1 VLAIKKSPSLRQS
14 AFTAGGDTVRLTLS
28 RRTFFQNI
36 NQSIGTKMQ
45 STFDERN
52 WLAWLV
58 KVRILIL
65 TFLLVIQLAVAELTP
80 TVLPLRLFV
89 STIVLWFSLSLFY
102 VVLLSFWQEHRLQAT
117 LQILTDLVLVSLVVH
132 ETGGWDSSLNFLYPL
147 VIIVA
152 SILLP
157 RVWAYLVA
165 ALAFILYGTVLDLNF
180 YGVVRSY
187 CTTHPG
193 LKALQAIIFVNLFA
207 YLAVSYLA
215 GLLAAKLRQARVQLK
230 DASGALESLQVLHE
244 NIIQSISSGL
254 ITTGLDGRITLVNSA
269 AQKLLDRTP
278 DRLLGTPV
286 AKLFLDPLPN
296 ADSQQTHGE
305 VRFEVSSDKAN
316 PFRKTFRV
324 RVAQLNVPER
334 GALGYVYAFDD
345 LTEIRRLEREVR
357 MQDRLAAVGRLAAA
371 IAHEI
376 RNPLTSIAGSVSM
389 LSGIPE
395 MNQEHRQLLD
405 IVTRESQRLNGIIT
419 DFLAYS
425 RGKQYHFDKV
435 DLVPLLEDTLTLVR
449 HRMTAENTGI
459 TVESNLA
466 VREALAIADGDRL
479 KQVFWN
485 FSENA
490 VRAMRDGGTL
500 KVAIERIGDDWQISF
515 ADTGSGM
522 TPQQTEKI
530 FEPFQSS
537 FEGGTGLG
545 LAVVYQIVQAHE
557 GKVWARSRPGQG
569 TTFVL
574 KLRRLDAD
582 RHAAQPATELNSGA
596 SESRVRP
603 LAALAASA
611 AEGRPRG

>member
-1 VLAIKKSPSLRQS
+1 
-14 AFTAGGDTVRLTLS
+14 
-28 RRTFFQNI
+28 
-36 NQSIGTKMQ
+36 MQ
-45 STFDERN
+45 ATFDERN

-65 TFLLVIQLAVAELTP
+65 TFLLGIELTIARLTP
-80 TVLPLRLFV
+80 TRLPLRLFL
-89 STIVLWFSLSLFY
+89 STILFWFTISLFY
-102 VVLLSFWQEHRLQAT
+102 VLLLSFWREYRLQAS
-117 LQILTDLVLVSLVVH
+117 LQVLTDLVMVSLVVH
-132 ETGGWDSSLNFLYPL
+132 ETGGWDSSLNVLYPL

-152 SILLP
+152 GILLP
-157 RVWAYLVA
+157 RVWAHLVA
-165 ALAFILYGTVLDLNF
+165 ALAFILYGTTLELAY
-180 YGVVRSY
+180 YGIVRSY
-187 CTTHPG
+187 ATTHPE
-193 LKALQAIIFVNLFA
+193 LKALQGLIFVHLSAFLAVA
-207 YLAVSYLA
+207 YLT
-215 GLLAAKLRQARVQLK
+215 GLLAAKLRLVGVQLK
-230 DASGALESLQVLHE
+230 NASGALEDLQILHE

-269 AQKLLDRTP
+269 ALKLLERSP
-278 DRLLGTPV
+278 NELLGKPV
-286 AKLFLDPLPN
+286 STLFLDPLPN
-296 ADSQQTHGE
+296 GESRTHAE
-305 VRFEVSSDKAN
+305 VRFDTSTT
-316 PFRKTFRV
+316 FRKTVRM
-324 RVAQLNVPER
+324 RVAGLNVSDR
-334 GALGYVYAFDD
+334 GTSGYVYAMDD

-389 LSGIPE
+389 LSAIPE
-395 MNQEHRQLLD
+395 MSEEHRHLLE

-449 HRMTAENTGI
+449 HRMTAENTHI
-459 TVESNLA
+459 VVDSRIA
-466 VREALAIADGDRL
+466 VKEAWVLADGDKI

-490 VRAMRDGGTL
+490 VRAMKDGGTL
-500 KVAIERIGDDWQISF
+500 TAAIEPLGDDWQVSF
-515 ADTGSGM
+515 ADTGTGM

-530 FEPFQSS
+530 FEPFQSN

-557 GKVWARSRPGQG
+557 GRVWARSKPGKG

-574 KLRRLDAD
+574 RLRSFDAERASSETLDPEESGSTSAAESA
-582 RHAAQPATELNSGA
+582 HASSSP
-596 SESRVRP
+596 
-603 LAALAASA
+603 ALAPTRFARAA
-611 AEGRPRG
+611 AEGRWHG